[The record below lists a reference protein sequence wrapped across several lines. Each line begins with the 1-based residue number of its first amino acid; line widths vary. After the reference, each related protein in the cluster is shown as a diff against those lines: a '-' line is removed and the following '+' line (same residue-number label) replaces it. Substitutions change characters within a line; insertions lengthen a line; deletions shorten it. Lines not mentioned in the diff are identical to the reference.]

1 MTTEFPT
8 DPRTTMTPSDQQIV
22 QDLLPEMLTAPSEA
36 QADPELLLNEQ
47 SRLAWERDRATTDNF
62 FNNPFKYISAY
73 WQQYKPIVITLS
85 IIVIAVIA
93 INFAFSIIGFIVR
106 IPLLGSLLQLIG
118 FCYSVWF
125 VKRYLVMAKARQELS
140 EKIDQVKQGIIG
152 TTAEI
157 VGDVSMDAKKS
168 VTIQK
173 SPEELY
179 RYWRNLENLPRFMN
193 HLESVKVL
201 DDKRSHWVAKAPIN
215 TTVEWDAEIID
226 EKENQLLVW
235 KSVEGAQVD
244 SVGSVAF
251 ISANG
256 SGTEVKVTMKYN
268 APAGVVAAATLF
280 GENPQQQLDE
290 DLNRFKQVMEMS

>member
-8 DPRTTMTPSDQQIV
+8 NPRTTMTPSDEQIV
-22 QDLLPEMLTAPSEA
+22 QDLLPEMSTAPSEA
-36 QADPELLLNEQ
+36 QNEQ
-47 SRLAWERDRATTDNF
+47 SRLAWERDRATMNDF
-62 FNNPFKYISAY
+62 FNNPFKYVNAY
-73 WQQYKPIVITLS
+73 WQQYKPIVTGLLIS
-85 IIVIAVIA
+85 MIAVIA
-93 INFAFSIIGFIVR
+93 INFAFSLIGFIVR
-106 IPLLGSLLQLIG
+106 IPLLGSLLQVIG

-125 VKRYLVMAKARQELS
+125 VKRYLVTAETRQELS

-152 TTAEI
+152 TTEEI

-179 RYWRNLENLPRFMN
+179 RYWRNLENLPQFMN
-193 HLESVKVL
+193 YLESVKVL

-235 KSVEGAQVD
+235 KSIEGAQVD

-256 SGTEVKVTMKYN
+256 SGTEVKVTMKYSS
-268 APAGVVAAATLF
+268 PAGVMGTALLF

-290 DLNRFKQVMEMS
+290 DLNRFKQVMDMS